1 MTEEQERQIAEIV
14 RRAIEMDE
22 ASNAA
27 QAACPKCSVRVHWG
41 KRIAILGGTL
51 VLGVVIH
58 YAIDNTGLKAASQ
71 SAELVLAAILD
82 SAFARI
88 RESV

>member
-1 MTEEQERQIAEIV
+1 MLTEEQERQIAEIV
-14 RRAIEMDE
+14 RRAIEMDDT
-22 ASNAA
+22 ANAV
-27 QAACPKCSVRVHWG
+27 CPKCSVRVHWG

-88 RESV
+88 REAI